1 MNYKRNKK
9 YFFGNTVLGY
19 IGMVLTC
26 LGVISIPV
34 MLITGSIVVA
44 LLLIVLGL
52 TLYFIAIRRPKDK
65 DIDAELFGF
74 FANANLKER
83 ALAKLGIDESEI
95 TEIAPVYLDGYC
107 FNAAATVR
115 IGKDGKARSSLGRA
129 VYFFFTQNEV
139 YCYTYTVSLIESMFS
154 EDTDTYFYNDIVSV
168 ATTTGTGTIT
178 AKNGI
183 KTKNYQYD
191 SFKLTTSGGTSMEA
205 GLRDKAG
212 VERSIIGMRNLVKE
226 KKQQAR

>member
-9 YFFGNTVLGY
+9 YFTHSTALLQLGIACLFASIPFIFLSGVAGGLLMAFGILF
-19 IGMVLTC
+19 MVLFFVKT
-26 LGVISIPV
+26 
-34 MLITGSIVVA
+34 
-44 LLLIVLGL
+44 
-52 TLYFIAIRRPKDK
+52 PKDK
-65 DIDAELFGF
+65 DIDADLFGY

-83 ALAKLGIDESEI
+83 ALARLGIDESEI
-95 TEIAPVYLDGYC
+95 TEIAPVYLDGYY
-107 FNAAATVR
+107 FDSTAAVR
-115 IGKDGKARSSLGRA
+115 VGKDGKARSSLGRA

-154 EDTDTYFYNDIVSV
+154 EDTDTYFYTDIVSV

-178 AKNGI
+178 DKTGK

-191 SFKLTTSGGTSMEA
+191 SFKLTTSGGTYMEA

-212 VERSIIGMRNLVKE
+212 AERSIIGMRNLVKA
-226 KKQQAR
+226 KKQAR